1 MTLRFGIV
9 PFAAATAIALAST
22 PALAGTGIPTP
33 WEINMQGAATGV
45 AERMHEFNTFINIV
59 IGAIV
64 LFVLV
69 LLAICAVRFNE
80 KSNPVPSRTTHN
92 TWLEVAWTIIPVL
105 VLVAIAVPSFRLL
118 YTQYDMPQADLT
130 IKATGKQWYWSY
142 EYEASKPVNAQA
154 AQAGDQ
160 AKAETPGEAVA
171 EGASGSASEFG
182 FDSVLVRDEDLK
194 PGQPRL
200 LTVDNEVVVPVNK
213 VVRLQITG
221 ADVIHSFAMP
231 AFGIKVDAVPGRLS
245 ETWFRADREGVYHGQ
260 CSELCGRDHA
270 FMPITIRVVS
280 QSEYEAWLGQ
290 ARKKFASN
298 DEAPTTN
305 VADATLVAER

>member
-33 WEINMQGAATGV
+33 WEINMQGAATAV

-105 VLVAIAVPSFRLL
+105 VLVAIAIPSFRLL

-142 EYEASKPVNAQA
+142 EYEASKPANAQA
-154 AQAGDQ
+154 AQAEGQ
-160 AKAETPGEAVA
+160 AAAAPQAAEAD
-171 EGASGSASEFG
+171 SAEFG
-182 FDSVLVRDEDLK
+182 FDSILVRDEDLK

-245 ETWFRADREGVYHGQ
+245 ETWFRADHEGVYHGQ

-298 DEAPTTN
+298 DEAPTTT
-305 VADATLVAER
+305 VADATLVAGR

>member
-105 VLVAIAVPSFRLL
+105 VLVAIAIPSFRLL

-130 IKATGKQWYWSY
+130 IKAIGKQWYWSY
-142 EYEASKPVNAQA
+142 EYEASKPANAQA
-154 AQAGDQ
+154 AQAEGQ
-160 AKAETPGEAVA
+160 AAAAPKTADAD
-171 EGASGSASEFG
+171 SAEFG
-182 FDSVLVRDEDLK
+182 FDSVLVRQEDLK

-298 DEAPTTN
+298 DEAPTTT

>member
-1 MTLRFGIV
+1 MTLRFGTV
-9 PFAAATAIALAST
+9 LFAAASAIALAST
-22 PALAGTGIPTP
+22 PALAATGAPTP
-33 WEINMQGAATGV
+33 WELNMQGAATAV

-105 VLVAIAVPSFRLL
+105 VLVAIAIPSFRLL

-142 EYEASKPVNAQA
+142 EYEASKPANAQA
-154 AQAGDQ
+154 TQAADQ
-160 AKAETPGEAVA
+160 ATAAPQAADAE
-171 EGASGSASEFG
+171 SSEFG

-200 LTVDNEVVVPVNK
+200 LTVDNEVVVPVDK

-221 ADVIHSFAMP
+221 ADVIHSFALP
-231 AFGIKVDAVPGRLS
+231 SFGLKVDAVPGRLS
-245 ETWFRADREGVYHGQ
+245 ETWFRAEREGVYHGQ

-270 FMPITIRVVS
+270 YMPITIRVVS
-280 QSEYEAWLGQ
+280 QPEYETWLGQ
-290 ARKKFASN
+290 AREKFASN
-298 DEAPTTN
+298 DKAPTRA
-305 VADATLVAER
+305 VADATLAAGR

>member
-1 MTLRFGIV
+1 MTLRFGTV
-9 PFAAATAIALAST
+9 LFAAATAIALAST
-22 PALAGTGIPTP
+22 PALAGTGAPTP
-33 WEINMQGAATGV
+33 WELNMQGAATSV

-105 VLVAIAVPSFRLL
+105 VLVAIAIPSFRLL

-130 IKATGKQWYWSY
+130 IKAIGKQWYWSY
-142 EYEASKPVNAQA
+142 EYEASKPANAQA
-154 AQAGDQ
+154 TQA
-160 AKAETPGEAVA
+160 AETAAAAPQAADA
-171 EGASGSASEFG
+171 ESAEFG
-182 FDSVLVRDEDLK
+182 FDSILVRQEDLK

-231 AFGIKVDAVPGRLS
+231 SFGIKVDAVPGRLS

-260 CSELCGRDHA
+260 CSELCGTDHA

-280 QSEYEAWLGQ
+280 QSEYETWLGQ

-298 DEAPTTN
+298 DEAPTTI
-305 VADATLVAER
+305 VADATLVAGR